1 MAYLYVIENSGVVS
15 VNSNYVIVN
24 VKDNISRKVPIETL
38 ESISVFGRAQ
48 VTTQCIQE
56 CLVRGIPV
64 LYYSKSGKYFGM
76 LNSTEHVNVERQ
88 RKQDKLYD
96 SEFAF
101 LMSKRILTAK
111 IKNQEVVLR
120 RYARNQEYD
129 ISDEIKMMN
138 IAIKKLDTCSEID
151 QLMGYEGMAA
161 KYYFKALS
169 QLVVPEFKFNGRS
182 RRPPKDEFNS
192 MLSLG
197 YSILMN
203 EIYGKLQGRGLN
215 PYFGL
220 MHRDREKHPTLAS
233 DLMEEWRAIIVDSV
247 VMSLVNGHEIF
258 IENFTH
264 DLYEPGYFLDN
275 NGMKIFINK
284 MEIKLH
290 TDNKYLDYVEY
301 SVSFRRAIELQIM
314 QLVKAIDE
322 RDANIYQPVR
332 IR

>member
-76 LNSTEHVNVERQ
+76 LNSTGHVNVERQ